1 MTIDK
6 MYTSQES
13 FLKTEE
19 TKLQYNRKTSELI
32 NRNSLFLLLLLIVP
46 AAMMASVLFLWP
58 QVKWVGEVPY
68 TAIEALGSFV
78 ALLLAIFILAR
89 YRERPG
95 ILYFSAGMMSL
106 GIMNAF
112 LTISPLNTSLYI
124 WVNAFSGVLS
134 GILFILYILKNTAL
148 PFIPHIGTT
157 THKTVMVLGAV
168 TATAFIFGVLSV
180 VFSGMIP
187 QSVRNDQLTVT
198 GLVINS
204 FPTAL
209 FLFSGIALFYQYR
222 KTGNKELFLFT
233 AIVIFLFQAME
244 ALYFA
249 QTWSI
254 IWWLWQALRMSVYL
268 VAFVYVLKEHIN
280 TSETLNVEVLERRKM
295 ENALRKA
302 EEDWRNSFNA
312 LDDAMLIIGR
322 DYTIE
327 KMNNTGLAL
336 FDKQEDDLTGKK
348 CYEVVRNREKYCA
361 DCPMKTALK
370 SKKPYTMERHDEVL
384 GRHFSVKAAP
394 ILDENHK
401 VIKCAYVMRD
411 TTREV
416 KARENEKALQQ
427 ELNLTS
433 RLASIGEVAAGIAHE
448 INNPLTGV
456 IGFAQMLAGMEMP
469 EQMREAV
476 DVINDGARRTA
487 GIVQKLLTFA
497 RRNKT
502 TKEYVDINAVLKSTV
517 DIRAYEMK
525 TNSVE
530 VVSRLDPDLPKTMA
544 NTGQL
549 QQVFL
554 NIVINAEQAIGM
566 AHVPGK
572 LLIKTEIANSKIR
585 VSITDNGVGI
595 TKENLNKLF
604 DPFFTTKGDN
614 GGTGLGL
621 SISYGIIKE
630 HKGKIKVKSIP
641 GKGAT
646 FIIELPIVS
655 QAIEPEKVPNEASVR
670 RSGETSNT
678 GKRIFVIDDEP
689 NICRVLYRLLSSNGY
704 DVETVSNAQQAIDKL
719 KDANLYDLILLDL
732 KMPGI
737 NGIDFYEAMEKI
749 DPLLPNKVIC
759 ITGDI
764 ISTQNKEFLEKAKLP
779 CVTKPF
785 SIDELMLIV
794 KSNLGEKDAKKASIN
809 R

>member
-1 MTIDK
+1 
-6 MYTSQES
+6 
-13 FLKTEE
+13 
-19 TKLQYNRKTSELI
+19 
-32 NRNSLFLLLLLIVP
+32 
-46 AAMMASVLFLWP
+46 
-58 QVKWVGEVPY
+58 
-68 TAIEALGSFV
+68 
-78 ALLLAIFILAR
+78 
-89 YRERPG
+89 
-95 ILYFSAGMMSL
+95 
-106 GIMNAF
+106 
-112 LTISPLNTSLYI
+112 
-124 WVNAFSGVLS
+124 
-134 GILFILYILKNTAL
+134 
-148 PFIPHIGTT
+148 
-157 THKTVMVLGAV
+157 
-168 TATAFIFGVLSV
+168 
-180 VFSGMIP
+180 
-187 QSVRNDQLTVT
+187 
-198 GLVINS
+198 
-204 FPTAL
+204 
-209 FLFSGIALFYQYR
+209 
-222 KTGNKELFLFT
+222 
-233 AIVIFLFQAME
+233 
-244 ALYFA
+244 
-249 QTWSI
+249 
-254 IWWLWQALRMSVYL
+254 
-268 VAFVYVLKEHIN
+268 
-280 TSETLNVEVLERRKM
+280 
-295 ENALRKA
+295 
-302 EEDWRNSFNA
+302 
-312 LDDAMLIIGR
+312 
-322 DYTIE
+322 
-327 KMNNTGLAL
+327 
-336 FDKQEDDLTGKK
+336 
-348 CYEVVRNREKYCA
+348 
-361 DCPMKTALK
+361 MKTALK
-370 SKKPYTMERHDEVL
+370 SKKPCTIERHDEVL
-384 GRHFSVKAAP
+384 GKYFSVKAAP
-394 ILDENHK
+394 ILDENNR

-411 TTREV
+411 ITREV

-456 IGFAQMLAGMEMP
+456 IGFAQMLAAMEMP

-502 TKEYVDINAVLKSTV
+502 TKEYVDINAVLKSTL

-525 TNSVE
+525 TNSIE
-530 VVSRLDPDLPKTMA
+530 VVSRFDPDLPKTMA

-554 NIVINAEQAIGM
+554 NIVINAEQAITM
-566 AHVPGK
+566 ARVTGK
-572 LLIKTEIANSKIR
+572 LSIKTEIVNSKIR
-585 VSITDNGVGI
+585 VSIADNGVGI

-630 HKGKIKVKSIP
+630 HKGKIKVKSIA
-641 GKGAT
+641 GRGAT

-655 QAIEPEKVPNEASVR
+655 QTVESEKTLSEVPVRKPEGAQNS
-670 RSGETSNT
+670 

-737 NGIDFYEAMEKI
+737 NGIEFYEAMEKI

-785 SIDELMLIV
+785 SVDELMLTV
-794 KSNLGEKDAKKASIN
+794 KSNLGEKYAKEAGIN
-809 R
+809 RR

>member
-1 MTIDK
+1 M
-6 MYTSQES
+6 
-13 FLKTEE
+13 KTEE
-19 TKLQYNRKTSELI
+19 NKLYYTRKTSELI

-95 ILYFSAGMMSL
+95 ILYFCAGMMSL
-106 GIMNAF
+106 GIMNGF

-124 WVNAFSGVLS
+124 WLNAFSGVMS
-134 GILFILYILKNTAL
+134 GALFILYILKNTTQS
-148 PFIPHIGTT
+148 FIPHVGTSS
-157 THKTVMVLGAV
+157 KNTVIILGTVSVA
-168 TATAFIFGVLSV
+168 AFIFGILSV
-180 VFSGMIP
+180 IFSGFIP
-187 QSVRNDQLTVT
+187 QSVHNDQLTVT

-204 FPTAL
+204 LPTVL

-222 KTGNKELFLFT
+222 KTGNQELFLFT
-233 AIVIFLFQAME
+233 AIIIFLFQAME

-268 VAFVYVLKEHIN
+268 VAFVYVLNEHIK
-280 TSETLNVEVLERRKM
+280 TSETLSVEVLEQRKI
-295 ENALRKA
+295 EKALRKA

-312 LDDAMLIIGR
+312 LDDAMLIIDR

-327 KMNNTGLAL
+327 KMNSSGLAL
-336 FDKQEDDLTGKK
+336 FDKHEDNMAGKK
-348 CYEVVRNREKYCA
+348 CYKVIWNHEKYCA

-370 SKKPYTMERHDEVL
+370 SKKPCTIERHDEVL
-384 GRHFSVKAAP
+384 GKYFSIKAAP
-394 ILDENHK
+394 ILDENNR

-411 TTREV
+411 ITREV

-456 IGFAQMLAGMEMP
+456 IGFAQMLAAMEMP

-502 TKEYVDINAVLKSTV
+502 TKEYVDINAVLKSTL

-525 TNSVE
+525 TNSIE
-530 VVSRLDPDLPKTMA
+530 VVSRFDPDLPKTMA

-554 NIVINAEQAIGM
+554 NIVINAEQAITM
-566 AHVPGK
+566 ARVTGK
-572 LLIKTEIANSKIR
+572 LSIKTEIVNSKIR
-585 VSITDNGVGI
+585 VSIADNGVGI

-630 HKGKIKVKSIP
+630 HKGKIKVKSIA
-641 GKGAT
+641 GRGAT

-655 QAIEPEKVPNEASVR
+655 QTVESEKTLSEVPVRKPEGAQNS
-670 RSGETSNT
+670 

-737 NGIDFYEAMEKI
+737 NGIEFYEAMEKI

-785 SIDELMLIV
+785 SVDELMLTV
-794 KSNLGEKDAKKASIN
+794 KSNLGEKYAKEAGIN
-809 R
+809 RR

>member
-1 MTIDK
+1 MNTEQNTLY
-6 MYTSQES
+6 YTG
-13 FLKTEE
+13 KI
-19 TKLQYNRKTSELI
+19 SELI

-46 AAMMASVLFLWP
+46 AALMASVLFLWP

-95 ILYFSAGMMSL
+95 ILYFCAGMMSL
-106 GIMNAF
+106 GIMNVF
-112 LTISPLNTSLYI
+112 LVISPLNTSLYI
-124 WVNAFSGVLS
+124 WLNAFSGILS
-134 GILFILYILKNTAL
+134 GILFILYILNNTARCL
-148 PFIPHIGTT
+148 TPRKGTSTGDIIKILGGVSITAFVFGILSVTLSGRIPH
-157 THKTVMVLGAV
+157 
-168 TATAFIFGVLSV
+168 SV
-180 VFSGMIP
+180 Y
-187 QSVRNDQLTVT
+187 NNQLTVT
-198 GLVINS
+198 GTIINS
-204 FPTAL
+204 LPTVL
-209 FLFSGIALFYQYR
+209 LLFSGIALFYQYR
-222 KTGNKELFLFT
+222 KTGKRELFLFT

-254 IWWLWQALRMSVYL
+254 IWWFWQALRMSLYL
-268 VAFVYVLKEHIN
+268 VAFAYVLKEHLK
-280 TSETLNVEVLERRKM
+280 TSEALKTEVLERRKI
-295 ENALRKA
+295 EKALRKA

-312 LDDAMLIIGR
+312 LDDAMLIIRR
-322 DYTIE
+322 DYVIE
-327 KMNNTGLAL
+327 KMNSSGIAL
-336 FDKQEDDLTGKK
+336 FNREEDILTQSK
-348 CYEVVRNREKYCA
+348 CYKVIRNREKYCP

-370 SKKPYTMERHDEVL
+370 TKKPYTMERFDEAK
-384 GRHFSVKAAP
+384 GRHFTVKAAP
-394 ILDENHK
+394 ILDENNK
-401 VIKCAYVMRD
+401 VIKCTYVMRD

-427 ELNLTS
+427 ELNITS

-502 TKEYVDINAVLKSTV
+502 TKEYVDINAILKSTI

-525 TNSVE
+525 TNSIE
-530 VVSRLDPDLPKTMA
+530 VISRLEPDLPKTMV

-554 NIVINAEQAIGM
+554 NIVINAEQAIAI
-566 AHVPGK
+566 AHIHGK
-572 LLIKTEIANSKIR
+572 LICKTELVNSKIR
-585 VSITDNGVGI
+585 VSITDNGIGI

-604 DPFFTTKGDN
+604 DPFFTTKGDH

-630 HKGKIKVKSIP
+630 HKGKIKVKSTA

-655 QAIEPEKVPNEASVR
+655 QTIEPDKPLSEAPVR
-670 RSGETSNT
+670 KQGGAPIS
-678 GKRIFVIDDEP
+678 GKRIIVIDDEP

-704 DVETVSNAQQAIDKL
+704 EVETVSNAQQGIDKL
-719 KDANLYDLILLDL
+719 KAANSYDLILLDL

-737 NGIDFYEAMEKI
+737 NGIEFYETMEKI
-749 DPLLPNKVIC
+749 DPLLPSKVIC

-785 SIDELMLIV
+785 SIDELMMTV
-794 KSNLGEKDAKKASIN
+794 KSNLGEKDAKKAGVD

>member
-1 MTIDK
+1 M
-6 MYTSQES
+6 
-13 FLKTEE
+13 KTEE
-19 TKLQYNRKTSELI
+19 NKLYYTRKTSELI

-106 GIMNAF
+106 GIMNGF
-112 LTISPLNTSLYI
+112 LTISFLNTSLYI
-124 WVNAFSGVLS
+124 WLNAFSGVMS
-134 GILFILYILKNTAL
+134 GALFILYILKNTTRS
-148 PFIPHIGTT
+148 FIPHVGTSS
-157 THKTVMVLGAV
+157 KNTVIILGTVSAF
-168 TATAFIFGVLSV
+168 AFIFGILSV
-180 VFSGMIP
+180 IFSGFIP
-187 QSVRNDQLTVT
+187 QSVHNNQLTVT

-204 FPTAL
+204 LPTVL
-209 FLFSGIALFYQYR
+209 FLLSGIALFYQYR
-222 KTGNKELFLFT
+222 KTGNQELFLFT
-233 AIVIFLFQAME
+233 AIIIFLFQAME

-268 VAFVYVLKEHIN
+268 VAFVYVLKEHIK
-280 TSETLNVEVLERRKM
+280 TSETLSIEVLERRKI
-295 ENALRKA
+295 EKALRKA

-312 LDDAMLIIGR
+312 LDDAMLIIDR

-327 KMNNTGLAL
+327 KMNSSGLAL
-336 FDKQEDDLTGKK
+336 FNKQEDNLAGKK
-348 CYEVVRNREKYCA
+348 CYKVIRNRDKYCT

-370 SKKPYTMERHDEVL
+370 SKKPYTIERHDEVL
-384 GRHFSVKAAP
+384 GKYFSVKAAP
-394 ILDENHK
+394 ILDENNK
-401 VIKCAYVMRD
+401 VVKCAYVIRD

-456 IGFAQMLAGMEMP
+456 IGFAQMLAAMEMP

-502 TKEYVDINAVLKSTV
+502 TKEYVDINAVLNSTL

-525 TNSVE
+525 TNSIE
-530 VVSRLDPDLPKTMA
+530 VVSRFDPDLPKTMA

-554 NIVINAEQAIGM
+554 NIVINAEQAMAM
-566 AHVPGK
+566 AHVTGK
-572 LLIKTEIANSKIR
+572 LSIKTEIVNSKIR
-585 VSITDNGVGI
+585 VSIADNGVGI

-630 HKGKIKVKSIP
+630 HKGKIKVKSIA

-646 FIIELPIVS
+646 FIIELPIIS
-655 QAIEPEKVPNEASVR
+655 QTGEPEKTLSEVPVR
-670 RSGETSNT
+670 KPKGVLNS

-737 NGIDFYEAMEKI
+737 NGIEFYEAMEKI

-785 SIDELMLIV
+785 SVEELMLTV
-794 KSNLGEKDAKKASIN
+794 KSNLGEKDAKEAGIN

>member
-1 MTIDK
+1 MTIFK
-6 MYTSQES
+6 MNTSQES
-13 FLKTEE
+13 ILKTEE
-19 TKLQYNRKTSELI
+19 NKLYYTRKTSELI

-106 GIMNAF
+106 GIMNGF
-112 LTISPLNTSLYI
+112 LTISFLNTSLYI
-124 WVNAFSGVLS
+124 WLNAFSGVMS
-134 GILFILYILKNTAL
+134 GALFILYILKNTTRS
-148 PFIPHIGTT
+148 FIPHVGTSS
-157 THKTVMVLGAV
+157 KNTVIILGTVSAF
-168 TATAFIFGVLSV
+168 AFIFGILSV
-180 VFSGMIP
+180 IFSGFIP
-187 QSVRNDQLTVT
+187 QSVHNNQLTVT

-204 FPTAL
+204 LPTVL
-209 FLFSGIALFYQYR
+209 FLLSGIALFYQYR
-222 KTGNKELFLFT
+222 KTGNQELFLFT
-233 AIVIFLFQAME
+233 AIIIFLFQAME

-268 VAFVYVLKEHIN
+268 VAFVYVLKEHIK
-280 TSETLNVEVLERRKM
+280 TSETLSIEVLERRKI
-295 ENALRKA
+295 EKALRKA

-312 LDDAMLIIGR
+312 LDDAMLIIDR

-327 KMNNTGLAL
+327 KMNSSGLAL
-336 FDKQEDDLTGKK
+336 FNKQEDNLAGKK
-348 CYEVVRNREKYCA
+348 CYKVIRNRDKYCT

-370 SKKPYTMERHDEVL
+370 SKKPYTIERHDEVL
-384 GRHFSVKAAP
+384 GKYFSVKAAP
-394 ILDENHK
+394 ILDENNK
-401 VIKCAYVMRD
+401 VVKCAYVIRD

-456 IGFAQMLAGMEMP
+456 IGFAQMLAAMEMP

-502 TKEYVDINAVLKSTV
+502 TKEYVDINAVLNSTL

-525 TNSVE
+525 TNSIE
-530 VVSRLDPDLPKTMA
+530 VVSRFDPDLPKTMA

-554 NIVINAEQAIGM
+554 NIVINAEQAMAM
-566 AHVPGK
+566 AHVTGK
-572 LLIKTEIANSKIR
+572 LSIKTEIVNSKIR
-585 VSITDNGVGI
+585 VSIADNGVGI

-630 HKGKIKVKSIP
+630 HKGKIKVKSIA

-646 FIIELPIVS
+646 FIIELPIIS
-655 QAIEPEKVPNEASVR
+655 QTGEPEKTLSEVPVR
-670 RSGETSNT
+670 KPKGVLNS

-737 NGIDFYEAMEKI
+737 NGIEFYEAMEKI

-785 SIDELMLIV
+785 SVEELMLTV
-794 KSNLGEKDAKKASIN
+794 KSNLGEKDAKEAGIN

>member
-1 MTIDK
+1 
-6 MYTSQES
+6 
-13 FLKTEE
+13 
-19 TKLQYNRKTSELI
+19 
-32 NRNSLFLLLLLIVP
+32 
-46 AAMMASVLFLWP
+46 MMASVLFLWP
-58 QVKWVGEVPY
+58 QVKWVGEAPY

-89 YRERPG
+89 YRERPC

-106 GIMNAF
+106 GIMNVF

-124 WVNAFSGVLS
+124 WLNAFSGVLS
-134 GILFILYILKNTAL
+134 GILFILYILKNTTRF
-148 PFIPHIGTT
+148 FIRHKETT
-157 THKTVMVLGAV
+157 TKEIVKVLGTVSAV
-168 TATAFIFGVLSV
+168 AFVFGVLSV
-180 VFSGMIP
+180 IFSGLIP
-187 QSVRNDQLTVT
+187 QSVQNDQLTVI
-198 GLVINS
+198 GMLINS
-204 FPTAL
+204 LPTAL
-209 FLFSGIALFYQYR
+209 FLLSGIALFYQYR
-222 KTGNKELFLFT
+222 KTGNQELFLFT
-233 AIVIFLFQAME
+233 AILIFLFQAME
-244 ALYFA
+244 AQYFA
-249 QTWSI
+249 HTWSI
-254 IWWLWQALRMSVYL
+254 IWWLWQGLRMSVYL
-268 VAFVYVLKEHIN
+268 VAFVYVLNEHIK
-280 TSETLNVEVLERRKM
+280 TSETLGVEVLERRKI
-295 ENALRKA
+295 EKALRKA

-312 LDDAMLIIGR
+312 LDDTMLIINK
-322 DYTIE
+322 DYAIE
-327 KMNNTGLAL
+327 KINNAGLAL
-336 FDKQEDDLTGKK
+336 LNKKESELNGKK
-348 CYEVVRNREKYCA
+348 CYTVIRNHEKCCV

-370 SKKPYTMERHDEVL
+370 SKKPYTLERYDEVM
-384 GRHFSVKAAP
+384 GRYFAVKAAP
-394 ILDENHK
+394 ILDENNK

-456 IGFAQMLAGMEMP
+456 IGFAQMLAAMEMP

-502 TKEYVDINAVLKSTV
+502 TKEYVDINAVLKSTL

-525 TNSVE
+525 TNSIE
-530 VVSRLDPDLPKTMA
+530 VITRLDPDLPKTMA

-554 NIVINAEQAIGM
+554 NIVINAEQSIGM
-566 AHVPGK
+566 AHVAGK
-572 LLIKTEIANSKIR
+572 LSIKTEIVNSKIK
-585 VSITDNGVGI
+585 VSISDNGVGI

-630 HKGKIKVKSIP
+630 HKGKIKVKSIA

-646 FIIELPIVS
+646 FIIELPVVS
-655 QAIEPEKVPNEASVR
+655 QTVEPEKAPNEAPVR
-670 RSGETSNT
+670 KSEGAPNS
-678 GKRIFVIDDEP
+678 GKRIIVIDDEP

-704 DVETVSNAQQAIDKL
+704 EVETVSNAQQGIDKL
-719 KDANLYDLILLDL
+719 NNANLYDLILLDL

-737 NGIDFYEAMEKI
+737 NGIEFYEAMEKI

-785 SIDELMLIV
+785 SIDELMLTV

-809 R
+809 C